1 MSESVRDFYDEYA
14 ERQVRHGIN
23 HRHMRI
29 MDWLLQFGMGNT
41 SQVLEIGCGV
51 GTQTELIAAAVQKGR
66 IVANDISPRSVDLAK
81 KRLANAPNVEFLLG
95 DIISLPVAGMF
106 DVIVLPDV
114 LEHIPM
120 ESHGVLF
127 GKIAQLLAP
136 DGCVVINIPSA
147 QYLEWNHRHR
157 PDLLQV
163 IDQPL
168 HLAAVAQHVG
178 NAGLYLHHVQ
188 HYSLWTNGPDA
199 AVLVAKHYR
208 NDLPFTPV
216 HAPAGWAL
224 RLRRRIAKLRGRAV
238 DPGAA

>member
-1 MSESVRDFYDEYA
+1 MSEVVREYYDEYA
-14 ERQVRHGIN
+14 DRQVRHGIN
-23 HRHMRI
+23 YRHLRI
-29 MDWLLQFGMGNT
+29 MDWLRQFGLGT
-41 SQVLEIGCGV
+41 GSQVLEIGCGV
-51 GTQTELIAAAVQKGR
+51 GTQTELIAAEVRQGR
-66 IVANDISPRSVDLAK
+66 ILANDISPRSVDLAR
-81 KRLANAPNVEFLLG
+81 KRLAHAANVEFLVG
-95 DIISLPVAGMF
+95 DIIQLPVAGVF

-127 GKIAQLLAP
+127 GKLAQLLAP
-136 DGCVVINIPSA
+136 DGCMVVNIPAA
-147 QYLEWNHRHR
+147 QYLEWNQRHR

-168 HLAAVAQHVG
+168 HLATVAQHIG
-178 NAGLYLHHVQ
+178 AAALYLHHVQ

-199 AVLVAKHYR
+199 VVLVAKHYR

-216 HAPAGWAL
+216 DPPVGWAI
-224 RLRRRIAKLRGRAV
+224 RLRRRIAKLRGRGV